1 MKKNSLASTGLSL
14 SQAQSISN
22 LCNQRAREI
31 ENTLGRVNNYKKT
44 VRVDKEDVETVNARP
59 LPKDVVNL
67 ISEKSKLHAAQAF
80 LMENIKAKDYMLT
93 MAKMEHP
100 DLSSVVFPQ
109 RPEYVESITL
119 PEVKEEWGWEQL
131 TIGEYNEYL
140 EVEAFAA
147 HIGQFIHEDKPLDK
161 LRKELPTLPA
171 VEWMTIEDG
180 KKSPVKIHVH
190 HTPDQL
196 MKVHEDLAAIHRE
209 HEQRVNYFKAKVKN
223 LVTVENARIAKI
235 NSDEQ
240 NEAQRINNDLD
251 ANFNTEVKKTNEAV
265 KSLKAEFE
273 NARQAKIKEFAA
285 LKINVDKRFQNTVD
299 HFLKKL
305 PESQD

>member
-14 SQAQSISN
+14 SQAQSVSN

-31 ENTLGRVNNYKKT
+31 DNILGRVNNYKKT
-44 VRVDKEDVETVNARP
+44 VKVDKEDVETVNGRP
-59 LPKDVVNL
+59 LPKDIVNL
-67 ISEKSKLHAAQAF
+67 ISEKSKLHATQAF
-80 LMENIKAKDYMLT
+80 LMENIKAKDFMLT
-93 MAKMEHP
+93 MAKMEQP
-100 DLSSVVFPQ
+100 DLSTVVFPQ
-109 RPEYVESITL
+109 RPEYKDPIEL
-119 PEVKEEWGWEQL
+119 REVKEDWGWEQL

-190 HTPDQL
+190 HTADQL

-223 LVTVENARIAKI
+223 LVTIENARIAKI

-240 NEAQRINNDLD
+240 NEAQKINNDLD
-251 ANFNTEVKKTNEAV
+251 ANFNTEVKKVNEVV

-273 NARQAKIKEFAA
+273 KTRQAKIKEFAA
-285 LKINVDKRFQNTVD
+285 LKINVDKRFQYTID
-299 HFLKKL
+299 YFLGKL